1 MRKIIWYVLVRSR
14 GQPEYGELVREFQQL
29 LAEYVDKALI
39 AEYLA
44 LMVIEIT
51 SHTELSHYR
60 QVAARL
66 YDNPKA
72 AGAVASNQRLRAAVQ
87 RQMEEEGDL
96 LFLTYQLGGKG
107 ASIGTEHRLR
117 ITVANQEREYARVR
131 EQLEQ
136 KLEPGVREKSPGGF
150 LPAGAQ
156 RERGHRAG
164 PLLPVLPAERLR
176 EAERAH
182 RVHRQPAGPQRPD
195 GHPAFPAVLTP
206 RAPYLTRAR

>member
-1 MRKIIWYVLVRSR
+1 VDAFVLSLRKIIWYVLVRSR

-66 YDNPKA
+66 YDDPRA
-72 AGAVASNQRLRAAVQ
+72 ARAVASNERLRAAVQ
-87 RQMEEEGDL
+87 RQMEQEGDL
-96 LFLTYQLGGKG
+96 LYLTYQLGGKG

-117 ITVANQEREYARVR
+117 IAVANQEREYARVR
-131 EQLEQ
+131 DQLEQ
-136 KLEPGVREKSPGGF
+136 KPEPSVREKSLADFYRQAPSVSVGTELGRYYLAF
-150 LPAGAQ
+150 LQGACEKQ
-156 RERGHRAG
+156 NVRIES
-164 PLLPVLPAERLR
+164 V
-176 EAERAH
+176 
-182 RVHRQPAGPQRPD
+182 VSQPARSD
-195 GHPAFPAVLTP
+195 LTVI
-206 RAPYLTRAR
+206 RLSLQF